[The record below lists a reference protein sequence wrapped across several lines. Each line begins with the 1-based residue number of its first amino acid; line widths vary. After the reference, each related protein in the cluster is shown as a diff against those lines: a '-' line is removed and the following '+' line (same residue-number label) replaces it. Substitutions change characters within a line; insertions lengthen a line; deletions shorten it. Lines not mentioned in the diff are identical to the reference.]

1 MSDFTVT
8 PGGIPGAPVPGSVGG
23 EAMPAGISPFK
34 ASARRF
40 ANNHLAVVS
49 CFVLAFI
56 VLACYVAPF
65 FFPFTGEEADFE
77 NISAPVNLFSVHPF
91 GTDDLGRDLLLRTLD
106 GGQVSLALGFF
117 GALVSVMISVVYGA
131 TAGYLGGW
139 LDDVMMRGVDI
150 LLALPFV
157 FLAILIKVVL
167 QDSGLRIGPIPLDSP
182 NISLFIAVV
191 FTLWL
196 TPAVIARGQAVG
208 LRNREFIEAAR
219 AGGMNS
225 WQIITQHIAPNSVN
239 VVIVYSSLL
248 VLEAIIT
255 ESFLSFLGIGV
266 ALPLASWGSLINEG
280 SDKIETDIRL
290 LLLPGGFLA
299 TVLFCLNYITDGLRD
314 AFDPNER

>member
-1 MSDFTVT
+1 MSDLIAT
-8 PGGIPGAPVPGSVGG
+8 PNGLPGAPIDEPII
-23 EAMPAGISPFK
+23 AGVSPLK

-40 ANNHLAVVS
+40 AKNHLAVVS
-49 CFVLAFI
+49 CFVLAAI
-56 VLACYVAPF
+56 VLACYVGPF
-65 FFPFTGEEADFE
+65 FFPYTSEDADWD
-77 NISAPVNLFSVHPF
+77 NISAPVNFFSAHPF
-91 GTDDLGRDLLLRTLD
+91 GTDDLGRDLLLRVLD
-106 GGQVSLALGFF
+106 GGRVSLALGFF

-131 TAGYLGGW
+131 TAGYVGGW
-139 LDDVMMRGVDI
+139 LDDIMMRGVDI
-150 LLALPFV
+150 LLALPFI

-167 QDSGLRIGPIPLDSP
+167 QDSGLHLGPIPLDSP
-182 NISLFIAVV
+182 NISLFVAVV

-225 WQIITQHIAPNSVN
+225 WQIIAQHIAPNSVN

-255 ESFLSFLGIGV
+255 ESFLSYLGIGV

-290 LLLPGGFLA
+290 LMVPGGFLA
-299 TVLFCLNYITDGLRD
+299 AVLFCLNYITDGLRD

>member
-1 MSDFTVT
+1 MSDLTAT
-8 PGGIPGAPVPGSVGG
+8 PNGLPGM
-23 EAMPAGISPFK
+23 EAMQAGISPFK

-40 ANNHLAVVS
+40 AKNHFAVGS

-56 VLACYVAPF
+56 VLACYFGPL
-65 FFPFTGEEADFE
+65 FFPFTGDEADFE
-77 NISAPVNLFSVHPF
+77 NISAPVDLFSAHPF
-91 GTDDLGRDLLLRTLD
+91 GTDDIGRDLLLRTLD
-106 GGQVSLALGFF
+106 GGKVSLALGFF
-117 GALVSVMISVVYGA
+117 AALVSVMISVVYGA
-131 TAGYLGGW
+131 TAGYLGGR
-139 LDDVMMRGVDI
+139 LDDLMMRAVDI
-150 LLALPFV
+150 LLSLPFI

-167 QDSGLRIGPIPLDSP
+167 QDSGLHIGPIPLDTG
-182 NISLFIAVV
+182 NASLFVAVA

-248 VLEAIIT
+248 VLEAILT
-255 ESFLSFLGIGV
+255 ESFLSYLGIGV
-266 ALPLASWGSLINEG
+266 SLPFASWGTLINEG
-280 SDKIETDIRL
+280 ANKIETDIRL
-290 LLLPGGFLA
+290 LMLPGGFLA
-299 TVLFCLNYITDGLRD
+299 AVLFCLNYITDGLRD

>member
-1 MSDFTVT
+1 MSDATVPT
-8 PGGIPGAPVPGSVGG
+8 GGLPGAPIAEP
-23 EAMPAGISPFK
+23 MPVGISPFR

-40 ANNHLAVVS
+40 AKNHLAVIS
-49 CFVLAFI
+49 CFILALI
-56 VLACYVAPF
+56 VLACYFGPL
-65 FFPFTGEEADFE
+65 FFPFSSDDADFE
-77 NISAPVNLFSVHPF
+77 NTSAPIDLLSVHVF

-106 GGQVSLALGFF
+106 GGKVSLALGFF
-117 GALVSVMISVVYGA
+117 AAFVSVLISVIYGA
-131 TAGYLGGW
+131 TAGYLGGRI
-139 LDDVMMRGVDI
+139 DDLMMRAVDV
-150 LLALPFV
+150 LLALPFI

-167 QDSGLRIGPIPLDSP
+167 QDSGVHIGPIPLDSP
-182 NISLFIAVV
+182 NASLFVAVV

-248 VLEAIIT
+248 VLEAILT

-266 ALPLASWGSLINEG
+266 APPLASWGSLINEG
-280 SDKIETDIRL
+280 ADKIETDIRL

-299 TVLFCLNYITDGLRD
+299 AVLFCLNYITDGLRD

>member
-1 MSDFTVT
+1 MSDLTLI
-8 PGGIPGAPVPGSVGG
+8 PGGLPGAPPVVPTAEPLPVGT
-23 EAMPAGISPFK
+23 SPFK

-40 ANNHLAVVS
+40 AKNHLAVAS
-49 CFVLAFI
+49 CFILLFI
-56 VLACYVAPF
+56 VLACYLGPWIS
-65 FFPFTGEEADFE
+65 PYSGEEPDWDH
-77 NISAPVNLFSVHPF
+77 ISAPVDLFSAHPF

-106 GGQVSLALGFF
+106 GGKVSLALGFF
-117 GALVSVMISVVYGA
+117 GALVSVMISVLYGA
-131 TAGYLGGW
+131 TAGYAGGW
-139 LDDVMMRGVDI
+139 LDDLMMRGVDI
-150 LLALPFV
+150 LLSLPFI

-167 QDSGLRIGPIPLDSP
+167 QDSGLHVGPIRLDSP
-182 NISLFIAVV
+182 NASLFIAVV
-191 FTLWL
+191 LTLWL

-248 VLEAIIT
+248 VLEAILT
-255 ESFLSFLGIGV
+255 ESFLSYLGIGV
-266 ALPLASWGSLINEG
+266 APPFASWGSLINEG
-280 SDKIETDIRL
+280 ADKIETDIRL

-299 TVLFCLNYITDGLRD
+299 AVLFCLNYITDGLRD